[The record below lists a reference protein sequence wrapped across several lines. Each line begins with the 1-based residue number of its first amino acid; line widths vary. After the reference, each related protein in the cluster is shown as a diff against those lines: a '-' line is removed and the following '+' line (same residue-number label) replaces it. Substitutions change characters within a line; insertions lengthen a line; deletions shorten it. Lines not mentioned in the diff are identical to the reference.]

1 MLQCYYCTL
10 KLSQPVEVFLEL
22 HRTVNE
28 KSMDGPRRDP
38 MEFSLSSYF
47 CVCLCAFRVLDVLLV
62 CMGALLSIA
71 SLQRVAVL
79 AIKIRWMHTCCNLI
93 LKIQFEMAERTI
105 LKINLLTVGLFRLS
119 TFD

>member
-47 CVCLCAFRVLDVLLV
+47 CVCV
-62 CMGALLSIA
+62 
-71 SLQRVAVL
+71 
-79 AIKIRWMHTCCNLI
+79 H
-93 LKIQFEMAERTI
+93 FEC
-105 LKINLLTVGLFRLS
+105 
-119 TFD
+119 